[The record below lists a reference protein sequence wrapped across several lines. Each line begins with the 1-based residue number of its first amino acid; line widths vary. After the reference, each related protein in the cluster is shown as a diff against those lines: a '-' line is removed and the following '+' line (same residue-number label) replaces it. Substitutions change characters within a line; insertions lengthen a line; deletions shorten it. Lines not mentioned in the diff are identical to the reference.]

1 MIDDTVVY
9 TSASLVIMVVI
20 YVCRLHDK
28 VVNVTQEPVY
38 LYDQIIRNHTQVGD
52 TVVEVFAGSGTGAV
66 AALLAGR
73 NCVSLEIDPEQC
85 KGIEA
90 RIRELQKIVLY
101 YRKMPSADRP
111 VIRQVTPA
119 ELDAGMTE
127 YKAIE
132 QAQKAVSKLKQAEK
146 RKSKEGMF
154 DPIV

>member
-1 MIDDTVVY
+1 M
-9 TSASLVIMVVI
+9 
-20 YVCRLHDK
+20 
-28 VVNVTQEPVY
+28 TQEPVF
-38 LYDQIIRNHTQVGD
+38 LYDQIIRNHTQLGD

-90 RIRELQKIVLY
+90 RIQELQKLVLY
-101 YRKMPSADRP
+101 YRKMPSVDKP
-111 VIRQVTPA
+111 VLRQVTPA

-132 QAQKAVSKLKQAEK
+132 QAQKAVARLKVAEK
-146 RKSKEGMF
+146 RKTKKSNQNRITTLWLF
-154 DPIV
+154 RYQYV